1 MLQSAFKGFDQV
13 WLLLFVQGE
22 VYSELEM
29 ELNGPAGHREV
40 EEAVGLNCSPAA

>member
-13 WLLLFVQGE
+13 WLLLFVSYHAGG

-29 ELNGPAGHREV
+29 EMNGPAGHWEGEEV
-40 EEAVGLNCSPAA
+40 